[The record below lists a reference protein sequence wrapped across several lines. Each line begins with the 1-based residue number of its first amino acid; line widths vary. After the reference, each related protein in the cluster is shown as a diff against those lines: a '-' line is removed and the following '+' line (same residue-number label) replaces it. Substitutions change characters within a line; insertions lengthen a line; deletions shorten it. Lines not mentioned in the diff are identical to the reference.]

1 MDLQANGSQS
11 QDQSLIMINKYSRD
25 EAAPLM
31 KQKVVVVVVVETVHD
46 EKGEED
52 IL

>member
-31 KQKVVVVVVVETVHD
+31 KQKLVVVVETVHD